1 MIIADDADLARSVDN
16 IMLGKT
22 TNAGQICVAP
32 DYVMLPQAKVATFV
46 ELYLQRFARRF
57 IRHGRMDVTQIINQA
72 QFDRLQHC
80 WMMHSKKVPNSI
92 L

>member
-1 MIIADDADLARSVDN
+1 
-16 IMLGKT
+16 
-22 TNAGQICVAP
+22 
-32 DYVMLPQAKVATFV
+32 MLPQAKVATFV

-80 WMMHSKKVPNSI
+80 LDDAQQKRCQTQYCSGQNSRT
-92 L
+92 